1 MQARDRPSHLG
12 LCESRPFS
20 GFSATQQTRFQMSG
34 HSRYHRG
41 VITLS
46 RGRERAR
53 NFATVV
59 LKNTGW
65 GEADTWALVG

>member
-34 HSRYHRG
+34 HSSYHRG

-46 RGRERAR
+46 RGRERVR

-65 GEADTWALVG
+65 GKADTWALVG